1 MSKKYIM
8 KNGISVEV
16 SDEIYK
22 ILKESDRK
30 IKYVEHDLKETRYII
45 DRKKETVKEIPS
57 REDSLDRLT
66 ALGVDFADSGMDFR
80 ESVTDKIMLEQA
92 LEKLSDEDAVGR
104 GLAAYLHDENLD
116 KKVYSI
122 MPMVE
127 TRNGNLYGVAAVQS
141 YGELDKAETVDLVG
155 YISGQFSDGFGE
167 SLEQHP
173 VTLGEDAVYISL
185 WNSEDYYLKPESEL
199 FHDQKLD
206 QTMGGLS

>member
-30 IKYVEHDLKETRYII
+30 IKYVEHDRKETRYII

-66 ALGVDFADSGMDFR
+66 ALGFDFADNGMDFR

-92 LEKLSDEDAVGR
+92 LEKLSDEERYLIAQLFYFGR
-104 GLAAYLHDENLD
+104 TERELAAELHQTQQNINKIKRRILC
-116 KKVYSI
+116 K
-122 MPMVE
+122 
-127 TRNGNLYGVAAVQS
+127 LY
-141 YGELDKAETVDLVG
+141 E
-155 YISGQFSDGFGE
+155 I
-167 SLEQHP
+167 
-173 VTLGEDAVYISL
+173 
-185 WNSEDYYLKPESEL
+185 LKN
-199 FHDQKLD
+199 
-206 QTMGGLS
+206 

>member
-92 LEKLSDEDAVGR
+92 LEKLSDEERYLIAQLFYFDR
-104 GLAAYLHDENLD
+104 TERELATELHQTQQNINKIKQRILC
-116 KKVYSI
+116 K
-122 MPMVE
+122 
-127 TRNGNLYGVAAVQS
+127 LY
-141 YGELDKAETVDLVG
+141 EIL
-155 YISGQFSDGFGE
+155 
-167 SLEQHP
+167 
-173 VTLGEDAVYISL
+173 
-185 WNSEDYYLKPESEL
+185 NN
-199 FHDQKLD
+199 
-206 QTMGGLS
+206 